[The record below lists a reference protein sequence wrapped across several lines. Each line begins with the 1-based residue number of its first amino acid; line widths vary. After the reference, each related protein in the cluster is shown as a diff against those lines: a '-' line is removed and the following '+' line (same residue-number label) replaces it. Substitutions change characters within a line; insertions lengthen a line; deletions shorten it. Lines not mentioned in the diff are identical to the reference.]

1 MCWQSYAPINL
12 SLSMEQDDVI
22 NIVDPTHESKLV
34 TKVMEEITIDHST
47 NDSKLIEKTIEEIVK
62 MYFLLDKLS
71 HLVMG
76 FRFSCKQWCYYVWK
90 TRILSLILRQKRRY
104 LILLSQKFLWL
115 LTVVRKVLLF
125 FLLWILSYLIVWLY
139 LQNPWF
145 WIYSYFSYENSK
157 FCKFNC

>member
-1 MCWQSYAPINL
+1 
-12 SLSMEQDDVI
+12 MEQDDVI

-76 FRFSCKQWCYYVWK
+76 FRFSCKQ
-90 TRILSLILRQKRRY
+90 
-104 LILLSQKFLWL
+104 
-115 LTVVRKVLLF
+115 
-125 FLLWILSYLIVWLY
+125 
-139 LQNPWF
+139 
-145 WIYSYFSYENSK
+145 
-157 FCKFNC
+157 